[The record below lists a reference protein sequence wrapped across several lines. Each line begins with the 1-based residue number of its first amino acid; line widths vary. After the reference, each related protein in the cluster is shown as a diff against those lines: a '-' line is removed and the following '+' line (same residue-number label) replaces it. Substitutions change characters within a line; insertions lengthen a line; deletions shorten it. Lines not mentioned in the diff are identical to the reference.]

1 MATVIA
7 GTETSYS
14 ANVVVVRQ
22 LEDYIDNFS
31 PKDFPLLKR
40 VGLNSYPAAITNTK
54 LEWQRDEA
62 IPLEDAVNGTAFD
75 TTTETTLA
83 VYHGAYFALGD
94 VILCESEL
102 MSVTSVDV
110 ANNTLTVIRGFA
122 GSTAA
127 THAVDNT
134 AIYRLGTARPEG
146 SSPGWARQTT
156 TAQPFSY
163 TQIFDDMVAIT
174 GTEEALKNYAPADL
188 LSWRLDARMQ
198 EMYQLMEKALIY
210 NSRRYAGTASLG
222 RLSGGLDFW
231 VADKNNLND
240 AALAL
245 DDIEDVMQEK
255 FAAFGLSNV
264 PDTIW
269 VNGFVKRKI
278 SSWGMNTIRT
288 DRTENAVGNE
298 ITVLE
303 TNFGTVSVELDHLI
317 TASHAW
323 LLNMDKI
330 QIGPLQGRG
339 FQELDASVPG
349 DDQTKRRI
357 LGEYAFIVKGEDA
370 SNAGLNCKIYG
381 ISVTS

>member
-1 MATVIA
+1 MVTVVA

-75 TTTETTLA
+75 TTTETTLT
-83 VYHGAYFALGD
+83 VHCGACFALGD

-102 MSVTSVDV
+102 MQVTSVDV

-231 VADKNNLND
+231 VADKNNLSN